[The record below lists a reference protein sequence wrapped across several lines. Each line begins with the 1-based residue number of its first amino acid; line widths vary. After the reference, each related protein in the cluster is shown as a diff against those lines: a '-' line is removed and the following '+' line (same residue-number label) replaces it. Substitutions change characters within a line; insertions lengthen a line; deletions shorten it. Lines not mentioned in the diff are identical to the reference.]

1 MKNKIVTV
9 FIKQQSFFISKILYG
24 CVIWINLSIKKM
36 KLVKKVQNNA
46 DHLHIPVSHSQLYHP
61 TELQLHSSD

>member
-46 DHLHIPVSHSQLYHP
+46 DHLLIQNKIVNILI
-61 TELQLHSSD
+61 LRKK